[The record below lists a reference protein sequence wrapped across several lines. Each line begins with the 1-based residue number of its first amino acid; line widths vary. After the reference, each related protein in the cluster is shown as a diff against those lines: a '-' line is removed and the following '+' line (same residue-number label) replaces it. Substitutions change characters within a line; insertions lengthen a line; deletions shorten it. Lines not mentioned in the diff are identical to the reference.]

1 MLNVL
6 MVFLLLSGCLV
17 AGLFLIGQYNAVVTI
32 RHRIATVVLEIDF
45 LLQQL
50 GSELEGNALMTLD
63 DKMMSELR
71 GARMA
76 SHKAASNPFAQGALE
91 ALSKA
96 QEMLMQACGVSGFM
110 PMRDVQ
116 KYRLDQASLK
126 LEGLVAHYRGMLGK
140 NPISWIAGRMLE
152 A

>member
-17 AGLFLIGQYNAVVTI
+17 LGLFLIGRYNAMVTV

-63 DKMMSELR
+63 DGMISELR
-71 GARMA
+71 SARME
-76 SHKAASNPFAQGALE
+76 SHKAASNPFAKGALE
-91 ALSKA
+91 SLINARKIIASA
-96 QEMLMQACGVSGFM
+96 SREITSTES
-110 PMRDVQ
+110 RDSR
-116 KYRLDQASLK
+116 KHRLDKASLK
-126 LEGLVAHYRGMLGK
+126 LESLVACYRRILG
-140 NPISWIAGRMLE
+140 
-152 A
+152 